1 MAARDPS
8 HGLPRRTFL
17 ARSALTALGVGALG
31 AGARIGQAA
40 PSRPESGDAVRPS
53 TGGAGAAAQVKAH
66 RPLGKTGLEM
76 SDISFGSSRSSDADL
91 VRYAFD
97 RGVNYFDTAES
108 YGGGDSEAA
117 VGKGLAGVRD
127 RVVLTTKTSCE
138 ADTTRAELERALEG
152 SLKRLRTDHVDI
164 YLNHAVNDLERLK
177 NPAWPEFVERAKRD
191 GKIRF
196 AGMSGHG
203 GRLIECL
210 DYALDHDLADV
221 ILVAYNFG
229 QDPSFL
235 EGLTRSFDFIAVQ
248 PELPR
253 VLAKAHEKGVGTVTM
268 KTLRG
273 AKLNDMRP
281 YEKDGRTFA
290 QAAFRWVL
298 ANPNVSGLV
307 ISMTSR
313 KEIDEYLG
321 ASGGEPPARADLEL
335 LGLYLATAGA
345 DYCNHGCAE
354 CESSCPAGVP
364 VSEVLRTRMYATHYG
379 DLAFAR
385 AEYASLAVDA
395 SACSSCTG
403 LPCLGACPHG
413 LAVSRLTT
421 SAHQMLAQ
429 PSLLSI
435 SRPGR

>member
-1 MAARDPS
+1 MAVRDPS
-8 HGLPRRTFL
+8 PRLPRRRFL
-17 ARSALTALGVGALG
+17 AGSAIAALGVGALG
-31 AGARIGQAA
+31 TGARLGNAA
-40 PSRPESGDAVRPS
+40 PSVDPPARAADTAGPRVR
-53 TGGAGAAAQVKAH
+53 AR
-66 RPLGKTGLEM
+66 RPLGKTGIEM
-76 SDISFGSSRSSDADL
+76 SDVSFGSSRTSDADL

-97 RGVNYFDTAES
+97 RGIDYFDTAES
-108 YGGGDSEAA
+108 YEGGDSEEA

-127 RVVLTTKTSCE
+127 RVVITTKTHCG
-138 ADTTRAELERALEG
+138 ADTTRADLERSLEG
-152 SLKRLRTDHVDI
+152 SLRRLRTDHVDV
-164 YLNHAVNDLERLK
+164 YLNHAVNDVDRLK

-229 QDPSFL
+229 QDPGFL
-235 EGLTRSFDFIAVQ
+235 QGLTKSFDFIAVQ

-253 VLAKAHEKGVGTVTM
+253 VLAKAHAKGVGTVAM

-281 YEKDGRTFA
+281 FEKGGATFA

-307 ISMTSR
+307 VSMTDR
-313 KEIDEYLG
+313 AQVDEYLG
-321 ASGGEPPARADLEL
+321 ASGGAPLERADLDL
-335 LGLYLATAGA
+335 LGLYLASAGA
-345 DYCNHGCAE
+345 DYCNHGCAA
-354 CESSCPAGVP
+354 CEPSCPAGVP
-364 VSEVLRTRMYATHYG
+364 ISEVLRTRMYATHYQ

-385 AEYASLAVDA
+385 AEYAALPVDA
-395 SACSSCTG
+395 TACASCTG

-413 LAVSRLTT
+413 LTVPRLTT
-421 SAHQMLAQ
+421 SAHQMLGGDA
-429 PSLLSI
+429 PLAI
-435 SRPGR
+435 